1 MLLVWSLLLVGVT
14 GRVVKPDSDAFY
26 TIDGTNIAVGL
37 IFILNY
43 SLTHSFIY
51 SQSSSQVAIIVV
63 L

>member
-51 SQSSSQVAIIVV
+51 S
-63 L
+63 